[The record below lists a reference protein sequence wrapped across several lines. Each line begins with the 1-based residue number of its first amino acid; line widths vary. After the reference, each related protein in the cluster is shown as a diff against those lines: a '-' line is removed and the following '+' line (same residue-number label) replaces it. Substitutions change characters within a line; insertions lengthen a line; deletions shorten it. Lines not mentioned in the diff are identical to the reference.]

1 MMQDMQQ
8 GQHMLLVAAELS
20 SPKIVDNHVP
30 NFFAAVLRDKKGTD
44 RDSPDDSRSCVH
56 FCDFPAFSQERVAA
70 RTSAVIPDSPN
81 GGSGADLAVFPG
93 IWTHSSYRLLLSA

>member
-1 MMQDMQQ
+1 VAQ
-8 GQHMLLVAAELS
+8 LVV
-20 SPKIVDNHVP
+20 IVEILITERDPEHP
-30 NFFAAVLRDKKGTD
+30 LADQCRDLVLDQILPPLVVN